1 MYGALI
7 GDYVGSRF
15 EFNNIKSKDFELF
28 HKDCRYTDDTVMTL
42 AIKSAIDTII
52 NPKDTDL
59 CEDAFL
65 YTGTTSVNIAD
76 ERRRIIVDA
85 MQYWGKVFPGKGYG
99 GSFSNWLAS
108 DDPKPYNSWG
118 NGSAMRVSYVGWV
131 FKTLYQTEKYARM
144 TAEVTHNHPEGIKGA
159 VTTAGCVYL
168 ARKKYPKW
176 FIKRYVMSKGYKL
189 RPCDEVRPTYRF
201 DVSCQGTI
209 PVAVE
214 AFLESTDFEDAI
226 RTAISM
232 GGDSDTIGAITG
244 AIAEAYYGMNELFN
258 NKVEEIL
265 KDIDIQHK
273 KYLYREQNN
282 ILSPIDVSDEN
293 TNLDN
298 DVIEG
303 QITIDELF
311 L

>member
-52 NPKDTDL
+52 NPKDTNND
-59 CEDAFL
+59 DAF
-65 YTGTTSVNIAD
+65 YYPTPNSIED
-76 ERRRIIVDA
+76 ERKHIIVDA

-131 FKTLYQTEKYARM
+131 FKTLYQTEKYAKM

-189 RPCDEVRPTYRF
+189 RPCDEVRPTYQF

-265 KDIDIQHK
+265 KDINIQHK
-273 KYLYREQNN
+273 QYLDREHKLNESFVDE
-282 ILSPIDVSDEN
+282 IEMSDGN

>member
-52 NPKDTDL
+52 NPKDTDN
-59 CEDAFL
+59 EDAF
-65 YTGTTSVNIAD
+65 YYANSIED
-76 ERRRIIVDA
+76 KRKRIIVDA

-159 VTTAGCVYL
+159 ITTAGCVYL

-189 RPCDEVRPTYRF
+189 RPCDEVRPTYQF

-244 AIAEAYYGMNELFN
+244 AIAEAYYGMDELFN

-273 KYLYREQNN
+273 QYLYREQNN

-293 TNLDN
+293 TNFDN